1 MDLRMEPLGMGI
13 PKCIGQKQMLKAAQI
28 LFKRDDHNVKRK
40 TRESVGKPGEK
51 KCFRYE
57 EVINCEKLGI
67 AYGLTRREDFG
78 KLDKSI

>member
-1 MDLRMEPLGMGI
+1 
-13 PKCIGQKQMLKAAQI
+13 MLKAAQI